1 MAQTQF
7 KKHGS
12 IPGYR
17 PGPILT
23 RNHKILLS
31 SLIVVPAITYA
42 MMKYRERQRELQE
55 KQFEIEGRE
64 MYEKQVAQS
73 SANRLEDQDRHIS

>member
-1 MAQTQF
+1 
-7 KKHGS
+7 
-12 IPGYR
+12 
-17 PGPILT
+17 
-23 RNHKILLS
+23 
-31 SLIVVPAITYA
+31 